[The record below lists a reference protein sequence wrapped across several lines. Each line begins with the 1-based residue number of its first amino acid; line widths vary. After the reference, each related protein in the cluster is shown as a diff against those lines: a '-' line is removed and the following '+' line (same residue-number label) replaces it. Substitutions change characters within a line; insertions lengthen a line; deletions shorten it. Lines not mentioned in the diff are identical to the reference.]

1 MGTKQPGWDSEVD
14 ILVVGS
20 GAGALTAA
28 VVAADARAQVAIIEK
43 SALFGGTSATSGGVL
58 WIPNSPIADPA
69 LHQDSPEE
77 AMTYITALTEGTVPE
92 DRIRAFV
99 DNAPRM
105 LAYMIEN
112 TEVRYTAIPYTDYH
126 AELPGGKLGYR
137 SHEATPLDGRLLGRD
152 LVNLRP
158 THISQMLFGRMSWT
172 SSEASPMIARS
183 KGWIGKLF
191 KVVGR
196 YYLDIGERTRSS
208 RSRYL
213 VCGNALVARLKL
225 SLDKRDVAIQRSTR
239 LISLISEGGAVIGA
253 EVDHDGRRQRI
264 RARRGVILGA
274 GGFERNPRLR
284 AQHLTRTANPEWSG
298 AQPNNT
304 GDALAAAEAVGA
316 ATTRMG
322 SAWWAPTIKVPGEES
337 ARPLFFERSLP
348 GSIIVNQVGR
358 RYMNEAA
365 SYHIV
370 GREMMEKNLPDAPTS
385 PSWVL
390 FDARFHWRYPM
401 GPMMPMIPDF
411 LHPKAV
417 RKMLVKA
424 HDWDDMADKLDI
436 DRAILGETIAR
447 FNANAHNGI
456 DPDFGRGH
464 QPYDRFYG
472 DPKVTPNPNLLPL
485 ERAPFYAL
493 PIYPGD
499 IGTNGGL
506 VTDANAQVL
515 DADGAPIAGLYAIG
529 NTAASVMGPS
539 YPGAGA
545 TIGPAMTF
553 GFVAARHAMRVN

>member
-1 MGTKQPGWDSEVD
+1 
-14 ILVVGS
+14 
-20 GAGALTAA
+20 
-28 VVAADARAQVAIIEK
+28 
-43 SALFGGTSATSGGVL
+43 
-58 WIPNSPIADPA
+58 
-69 LHQDSPEE
+69 
-77 AMTYITALTEGTVPE
+77 
-92 DRIRAFV
+92 
-99 DNAPRM
+99 
-105 LAYMIEN
+105 
-112 TEVRYTAIPYTDYH
+112 
-126 AELPGGKLGYR
+126 
-137 SHEATPLDGRLLGRD
+137 
-152 LVNLRP
+152 
-158 THISQMLFGRMSWT
+158 MLFGRMSWT

-183 KGWIGKLF
+183 KGWIGKLL
-191 KVVGR
+191 KVTGR
-196 YYLDIGERTRSS
+196 YYLDIGERMRSS

-239 LISLISEGGAVIGA
+239 LISLISQGGAVIGA
-253 EVDHDGRRQRI
+253 EVEHDGRRHRI

-284 AQHLTRTANPEWSG
+284 AQHLTRTANTEWSG

-304 GDALAAAEAVGA
+304 GDALAAAQAVGA
-316 ATTRMG
+316 ATARLG

-348 GSIIVNQVGR
+348 GSIIINQIGR
-358 RYMNEAA
+358 RFMNEAA

-417 RKMLVKA
+417 RQMLVKA
-424 HDWDDMADKLDI
+424 RNWDEMADKLGI
-436 DRAILGETIAR
+436 ERAVLRDTITR
-447 FNANAHNGI
+447 FNANAREGV
-456 DPDFGRGH
+456 DPDYGRGH

-506 VTDANAQVL
+506 VTDENAQVL
-515 DADGAPIAGLYAIG
+515 DTDGIPIGGLYAIG

-553 GFVAARHAMRVN
+553 GFVAARHAMRVNL